1 MSLTLAAASLT
12 RGKRRLLD
20 GISLTL
26 AQGEQAALIG
36 PSGAG
41 KSSLISLAATLAAP
55 DGGQV
60 SLLREEPWQL
70 GARARRALRARI
82 ACVWQSPPLPARQR
96 VIHAVAAGR
105 LGQTGT
111 FAALARLMLPRDG
124 AAIERTLARVELAH
138 KLWARSDTLSGG
150 ERQRVGVAR
159 ALYQAG
165 ELVLAD
171 EPVSA
176 LDPYLA
182 AQTVRVLCEDA
193 RARGA
198 TLLMSLHSVE
208 LALAHFPR
216 IIALRD
222 GRVAFDLPASEVDET
237 RLAALYEGDSPA
249 GPALSPPSTALT
261 PARC

>member
-60 SLLREEPWQL
+60 SLLGEAPWQL

-111 FAALARLMLPRDG
+111 LAALARLMLPRDG
-124 AAIERTLARVELAH
+124 SAIERTLARVELAH
-138 KLWARSDTLSGG
+138 KLWARSDVLSGG

-222 GRVAFDLPASEVDET
+222 GRVAFDLPASEVDEA

-249 GPALSPPSTALT
+249 GPALSSPATALT

>member
-20 GISLTL
+20 RISLTL

-55 DGGQV
+55 SNGYV
-60 SLLREEPWQL
+60 SLLGEDPWRL

-82 ACVWQSPPLPARQR
+82 ACVWQTPPLPARQR

-105 LGQTGT
+105 LGQSGT
-111 FAALARLMLPRDG
+111 LAALARLVLPRDG
-124 AAIERTLARVELAH
+124 AAIEQTLARVELAH
-138 KLWARSDTLSGG
+138 KLWVRSDTLSGG

-198 TLLMSLHSVE
+198 SLLMSLHSVE

-222 GRVAFDLPASEVDET
+222 GRVAFDLPSAEVDAA
-237 RLAALYEGDSPA
+237 RLAALYEGEQTAAAPLA
-249 GPALSPPSTALT
+249 SPPATLL

>member
-1 MSLTLAAASLT
+1 M
-12 RGKRRLLD
+12 
-20 GISLTL
+20 
-26 AQGEQAALIG
+26 
-36 PSGAG
+36 
-41 KSSLISLAATLAAP
+41 
-55 DGGQV
+55 
-60 SLLREEPWQL
+60 
-70 GARARRALRARI
+70 
-82 ACVWQSPPLPARQR
+82 
-96 VIHAVAAGR
+96 
-105 LGQTGT
+105 
-111 FAALARLMLPRDG
+111 
-124 AAIERTLARVELAH
+124 
-138 KLWARSDTLSGG
+138 LSGG

-159 ALYQAG
+159 ALYQAC

-249 GPALSPPSTALT
+249 GPTLALPATALT